1 MEQRLVVRPDP
12 GSLHSIAIIVN
23 AVLRFSDKLS
33 LVGKEP
39 VLDLKYEIIM
49 SLDEVM
55 NLNGRAAAFTLDSP
69 LLGAIPELDSI
80 AIVALLATLEER
92 FGFEADDVELDGS
105 LFATL
110 GSLVDFVQRKVGV
123 PGRQ

>member
-1 MEQRLVVRPDP
+1 M
-12 GSLHSIAIIVN
+12 
-23 AVLRFSDKLS
+23 
-33 LVGKEP
+33 
-39 VLDLKYEIIM
+39 LDLQQEIIII
-49 SLDEVM
+49 LDDVM

-123 PGRQ
+123 PGPH

>member
-123 PGRQ
+123 PGPH